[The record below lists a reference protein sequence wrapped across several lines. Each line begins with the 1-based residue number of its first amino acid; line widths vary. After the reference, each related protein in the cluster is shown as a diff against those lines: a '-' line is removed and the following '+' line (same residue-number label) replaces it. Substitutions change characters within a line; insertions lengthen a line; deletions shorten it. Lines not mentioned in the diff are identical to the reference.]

1 MSTRSQIIIK
11 DEYDEQWFYRHSDG
25 YPSGNLP
32 QLQKLI
38 KWYEQGL
45 IRDNVEQSAGW
56 LILIGAREYDHYHD
70 FHNSKVQREPSDKD
84 FSSWKCGSYEI
95 SVPREH
101 GDIEYLYTL
110 NIKDKTL
117 TIQEMYGIEK
127 TFSWKEILNMNEED
141 FNKLD
146 GGLQTY
152 IEEVS

>member
-1 MSTRSQIIIK
+1 MSTRSQVIIK
-11 DEYDEQWFYRHSDG
+11 DAYDEQWFYRHSDG

-38 KWYEQGL
+38 KWYDDGL
-45 IRDNVEQSAGW
+45 IRDNIEQSAGW
-56 LILIGAREYDHYHD
+56 LIIIGAEEYRNYTTNP
-70 FHNSKVQREPSDKD
+70 FEPNDT
-84 FSSWKCGSYEI
+84 WEHGSYEI
-95 SVPREH
+95 SVPRER
-101 GDIEYLYTL
+101 GDIEYLYTI

-146 GGLQTY
+146 GGLQN
-152 IEEVS
+152 E